1 MIDNTFSSP
10 VAVMIGLGAKR
21 EVCSL
26 REMHEFLTDWPPSR
40 RTDVYRTAVRACAAA
55 RGGHL
60 TVEQARRAF
69 VEFAR
74 ISGILWPDMDGVIAN
89 AALRGSRDWHA

>member
-21 EVCSL
+21 EVRSIKD
-26 REMHEFLTDWPPSR
+26 MHEFLTDWPPSR
-40 RTDVYRTAVRACAAA
+40 RTDVHRTAVRACAAV
-55 RGGHL
+55 RDGHL

-69 VEFAR
+69 IEFAR
-74 ISGILWPDMDGVIAN
+74 ISGILWPDMDGVIAD
-89 AALRGSRDWHA
+89 AALRGGRVWHA